1 MDTAQPSAPQNT
13 PETAIQTL
21 GALGDLRVWSVII
34 TIFGDAVM
42 PRGGKVSASVLATL
56 TDRLGI
62 RPEALRVALF
72 RLGKDGWITRSK
84 QGRNSYYALTKRG
97 RETFLPASRRIYANG
112 PALKGPWHMAAL
124 GPGTETERAL
134 IDERLTQAGYI
145 RLTPLLFLGAGGMS
159 YAQDAPAQDAL
170 VISGTLH
177 HLPDWAREALAPVS
191 LQQDYVRLEAALL
204 HLMAQPL
211 LKDPE
216 TAAALRVML
225 VHQWRRMLLR
235 HADLPAEVL
244 PNRWRGEACRTLVLE
259 LYQNLSASADQWLDS
274 VI

>member
-1 MDTAQPSAPQNT
+1 MDTTKPSEHQ
-13 PETAIQTL
+13 TAIQIL

-84 QGRNSYYALTKRG
+84 QGRNSYYTLTKRG
-97 RETFLPASRRIYANG
+97 RETFLPASRRIYAKA
-112 PALKGPWHMAAL
+112 PVLEGPWHIAAL
-124 GPGTETERAL
+124 GPGTETDRAL

-145 RLTPLLFLGAGGMS
+145 RLTPLLFLGA
-159 YAQDAPAQDAL
+159 AHVCPAQDTSGHHAL

-177 HLPDWAREALAPVS
+177 QLPDWAREALAPET

-204 HLMAQPL
+204 SLRKLPL
-211 LKDPE
+211 PKDPE
-216 TAAALRVML
+216 TNAALRVLL

-235 HADLPAEVL
+235 HADLPTEVL
-244 PNRWRGEACRTLVLE
+244 PKSWRGEACRTLVLE
-259 LYQNLSASADQWLDS
+259 LYQNLSKPADQWLDRL
-274 VI
+274 I